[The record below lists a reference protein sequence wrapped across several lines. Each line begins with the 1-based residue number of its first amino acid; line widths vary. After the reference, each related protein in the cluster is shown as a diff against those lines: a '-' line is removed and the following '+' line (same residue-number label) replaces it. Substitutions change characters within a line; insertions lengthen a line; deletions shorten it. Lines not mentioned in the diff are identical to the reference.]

1 MQLALAFW
9 PSLSKGARKE
19 GREEVGALSGELQ
32 SVVCIKGGGVRL
44 IQSFVADIRAVLGSG
59 QDGVLSDAVVGPYCV
74 QDATGDSAT

>member
-1 MQLALAFW
+1 MWSAL
-9 PSLSKGARKE
+9 R
-19 GREEVGALSGELQ
+19 
-32 SVVCIKGGGVRL
+32 GGVRL